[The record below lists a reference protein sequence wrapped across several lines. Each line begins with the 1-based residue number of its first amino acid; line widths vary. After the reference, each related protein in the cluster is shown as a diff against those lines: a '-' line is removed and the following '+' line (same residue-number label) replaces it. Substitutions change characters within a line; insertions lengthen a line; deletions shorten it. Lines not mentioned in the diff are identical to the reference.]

1 MIHIIFGLFFISLGI
16 WGIFDEWYYVVDF
29 LKGFSAVALLIGGM
43 LAILVGVLNPQTENG
58 ERDIGGIDYDL
69 EASKNGS

>member
-29 LKGFSAVALLIGGM
+29 LKGFSAVVLLIGGT
-43 LAILVGVLNPQTENG
+43 LAILFGVLAPPTGNDNRG
-58 ERDIGGIDYDL
+58 IGDMKTNL

>member
-29 LKGFSAVALLIGGM
+29 IKGFSAVVLLIGGL
-43 LAILVGVLNPQTENG
+43 LAILFGVLNPRTGNG
-58 ERDIGGIDYDL
+58 DSDISRIDYDL

>member
-1 MIHIIFGLFFISLGI
+1 MIHIIFGLFFISLGV

-29 LKGFSAVALLIGGM
+29 LKGFSAVVLLIGGT
-43 LAILVGVLNPQTENG
+43 LAILFGVLNPLSGNDN
-58 ERDIGGIDYDL
+58 RDIGDIKTDL

>member
-29 LKGFSAVALLIGGM
+29 LKGFSSVVLLIGGM
-43 LAILVGVLNPQTENG
+43 IAILFGVLNPQTENDKQ
-58 ERDIGGIDYDL
+58 DIGGIDYDL
-69 EASKNGS
+69 EASNNGS